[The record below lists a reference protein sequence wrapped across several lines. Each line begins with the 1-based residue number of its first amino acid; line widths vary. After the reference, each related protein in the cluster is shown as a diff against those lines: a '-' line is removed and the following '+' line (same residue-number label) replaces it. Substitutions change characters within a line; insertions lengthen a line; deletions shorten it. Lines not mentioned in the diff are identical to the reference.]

1 MTGWIIDQL
10 SDWTDVDPETRC
22 DEADWKWAATE
33 QLVRP
38 RPGVRLTRGGGRT
51 INSAKLNPLGL

>member
-38 RPGVRLTRGGGRT
+38 RPRNSLRQLYADLRVR
-51 INSAKLNPLGL
+51 SKLIP